1 MRKWFTKA
9 ELYAKF
15 GAENGQ
21 AIIDRKLADPVLAS
35 KEVRRHPELPDSE
48 ELQQYL
54 VLDLDQESEEEE
66 DILSQ
71 MYTVADKG
79 SDSDSSDS
87 SGNSSEKKPKKKQK
101 NKKDKNKKAWGI
113 NTTIIHKYP
122 MCAL

>member
-54 VLDLDQESEEEE
+54 VLDLDQESEEE